1 MRSNYTSPPWFHG
14 SPKSESSGDDR
25 RLSSVSF
32 TSYLLSSYV
41 IKNVKIK
48 LNWLLFLDYV
58 KVIQKSRKH
67 EDKFISNTSRKNTIS
82 IWCFFFFVQKLLC
95 IIRFFLPLS
104 FFKPKLIF
112 VVEFQEKMEILNHP
126 ALKITKLNETFLKS
140 CSSHDVKQSLSACKI
155 LISTRIKKCRMM
167 FYVYYKTP
175 LSVTDPEW
183 KPYPLTLSTRW

>member
-1 MRSNYTSPPWFHG
+1 MITSKSFKKVESMRIN
-14 SPKSESSGDDR
+14 
-25 RLSSVSF
+25 L
-32 TSYLLSSYV
+32 YLTPQGKTQFQY
-41 IKNVKIK
+41 
-48 LNWLLFLDYV
+48 D
-58 KVIQKSRKH
+58 
-67 EDKFISNTSRKNTIS
+67 
-82 IWCFFFFVQKLLC
+82 FFFCTKTA
-95 IIRFFLPLS
+95 IRFFLPLS

-140 CSSHDVKQSLSACKI
+140 CSSHEVKQRLSACKI

-183 KPYPLTLSTRW
+183 KPYPLTLSTR

>member
-1 MRSNYTSPPWFHG
+1 MITSKSFKKVESMRIN
-14 SPKSESSGDDR
+14 
-25 RLSSVSF
+25 L
-32 TSYLLSSYV
+32 YLTPQGKTQFQYDV
-41 IKNVKIK
+41 
-48 LNWLLFLDYV
+48 
-58 KVIQKSRKH
+58 
-67 EDKFISNTSRKNTIS
+67 
-82 IWCFFFFVQKLLC
+82 FFFVQKLLC

-140 CSSHDVKQSLSACKI
+140 CSSHEVKQSLSACKI

-183 KPYPLTLSTRW
+183 KPYPLTLSTR